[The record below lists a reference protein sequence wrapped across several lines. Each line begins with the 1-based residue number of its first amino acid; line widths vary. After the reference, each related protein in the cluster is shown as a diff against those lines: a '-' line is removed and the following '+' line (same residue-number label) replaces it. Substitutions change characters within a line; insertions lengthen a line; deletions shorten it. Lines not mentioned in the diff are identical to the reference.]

1 MKEDYDEDTYEEE
14 YESPQHIQIDEDI
27 YLQSDLYYTNYLKLN
42 QSRIPGKLF
51 STGKEIKAV
60 DVPIA
65 QNFKGTGQV
74 KLMNG
79 IQTGSGYF
87 NRTGSKI
94 EMKSIQIKAYIYILA
109 TATQDFGRV
118 LLIYDR
124 QANGAAPSFSD
135 IIQGRQQDGTTVTN
149 TSFDM
154 INLDNRDRFVVLRDK
169 CFFLSSQTDTAG
181 VITNV
186 YPQPTDKEMIIDW
199 YVKLKGLTTHFK
211 SSSSPTTPADIN
223 TGALYLV
230 NASGGSDLYSLV
242 GQARL
247 RYNDN

>member
-14 YESPQHIQIDEDI
+14 YESPRHIQIDEDI
-27 YLQSDLYYTNYLKLN
+27 YLQSDLYYTNYLNLN

-51 STGKEIKAV
+51 STGKEIKAI
-60 DVPIA
+60 DVA
-65 QNFKGTGQV
+65 VSQKFQALGLV

-87 NRTGSKI
+87 NRVGSKV
-94 EMKSIQIKAYIYILA
+94 ELKSIQIKAYISILA
-109 TATQDFGRV
+109 TSTQDFGRV
-118 LLIYDR
+118 LLVYDR
-124 QANGAAPSFSD
+124 QTNGAAPSYSD
-135 IIQGRQQDGTTVTN
+135 LIQGRQQDGLTLTN
-149 TSFDM
+149 NSFDM
-154 INLDNRDRFVVLRDK
+154 VNLDNRDRFVILRDK
-169 CFFLSSQTDTAG
+169 CFFLSSETYTAG

-186 YPQPTDKEMIIDW
+186 FPQPTDKEMVIDW

-211 SSSSPTTPADIN
+211 STTNPCTSVDIN

-230 NASGGSDLYSLV
+230 NVSGGTDFYSLV
-242 GQARL
+242 GAARL